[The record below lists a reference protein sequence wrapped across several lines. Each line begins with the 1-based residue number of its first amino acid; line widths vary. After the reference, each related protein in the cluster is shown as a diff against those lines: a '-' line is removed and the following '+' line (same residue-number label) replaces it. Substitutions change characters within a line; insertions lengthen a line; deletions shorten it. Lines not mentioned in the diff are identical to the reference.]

1 MKDIKEILK
10 EFLEKN
16 PNGSKNDFVKYFRQK
31 EAEFIEQKFTE
42 YKNKQIKELKK
53 GLYEK

>member
-10 EFLEKN
+10 DFLRDN
-16 PNGSKNDFVKYFRQK
+16 PNGSKEDFVKYYREK
-31 EAEFIEQKFTE
+31 EKEFIEQKFTE
-42 YKNKQIKELKK
+42 YRQAKLKELNK